1 MLKKFLEHYREKEEE
16 AKEKLKEFEKHKE
29 STHDELFEE
38 LTFCIFAANSSAE
51 MGLKAVKLL
60 KPILKDGTL
69 EEYRER
75 VKEKVRFYNKRSEYL
90 HHNREKLKEQQI
102 NLQTLIKT
110 KKPKQLREYI
120 KENLKGLGLKESSH
134 YLRNIGFKG
143 FCIIDKHVLTVMQ
156 ELEVL
161 KTNKPSKNDKEYY
174 EIEQKIKKF
183 AKKQKLNEDVL
194 DLAMW
199 SYKTGKIIK

>member
-60 KPILKDGTL
+60 KHVLKDGTL

-156 ELEVL
+156 ELKVL
-161 KTNKPSKNDKEYY
+161 KTNKPPKNDKEYY